1 MSAPETTS
9 GAPAGAPR
17 LPEGPVAYVMKRY
30 PRLTETFILNE
41 IRAME
46 RLGAE
51 LHIFSLLQPEPPPH
65 HPMVAEV
72 RASVTS
78 PPAAL
83 PGKLGAFFVAH
94 LAQFGSAPLRY
105 LAALACGVWWSAQ
118 TSRPLAVWKQFARG
132 GFIARACRVRGIR
145 HIHAHFANAPTAAA
159 HFAAVM
165 SGLPYSFTAHAK
177 DLYLTPRPVIARRA
191 RAARFVATCTEYN
204 ADYLRDLLGAATD
217 KIQRIYHGIDL
228 SLFAARAPGD
238 IPGEA
243 PVAATAPREHLI
255 LSVGRLVE
263 KKGHDDLIAA
273 FATLRDRAIPFRAR
287 IVGAGPLKDALAADI
302 ARAGL
307 AGQVELTGPMTHAAL
322 IDLYRQADLFAL
334 APRIADDGDRDGIPN
349 VLAEAMA
356 IGVPVVSTAISGI
369 PELVR
374 DGQTGRLVPAR
385 DPAAL
390 ADAIAATLAD
400 PAGAK
405 ARAAAGRTLLET
417 DFDLWVTTRQLR
429 ALMAPDSCCEGAHAP
444 FARTPPVRARLRAP
458 LRAPLRAE
466 ALPDGA
472 ARADR
477 PAAEPVYRPAAEPM
491 HS

>member
-1 MSAPETTS
+1 MS
-9 GAPAGAPR
+9 APR

-78 PPAAL
+78 PPAEL
-83 PGKLGAFFVAH
+83 RGKLGAFLMAH
-94 LAQFGSAPLRY
+94 LAQLGSAPLRY
-105 LAALACGVWWSAQ
+105 LAALACAAWWSAQ
-118 TSRPLAVWKQFARG
+118 TTRPLTVWKQFARG
-132 GFIARACRVRGIR
+132 GFIARACRTRGIR

-159 HFAAVM
+159 RFA
-165 SGLPYSFTAHAK
+165 GLMTGISYSFTAHAK
-177 DLYLTPRPVIARRA
+177 DLYLTPRRVIWRRA

-204 ADYLRDLLGAATD
+204 ADYLRDLLGEAGD
-217 KIQRIYHGIDL
+217 KVQRIYHGIDL
-228 SLFAARAPGD
+228 SLFAARDPGARPAAAP
-238 IPGEA
+238 A
-243 PVAATAPREHLI
+243 SRAHLI

-273 FATLRDRAIPFRAR
+273 FAMLRDRAIPFRAR

-374 DGQTGRLVPAR
+374 DGRTGRLVPPR

-405 ARAAAGRTLLET
+405 ARAAAGRALLES

-429 ALMAPDSCCEGAHAP
+429 ALMAPEACCEGAHAP
-444 FARTPPVRARLRAP
+444 FARTPPARARP
-458 LRAPLRAE
+458 RAE
-466 ALPDGA
+466 MLPDRA
-472 ARADR
+472 VRADR
-477 PAAEPVYRPAAEPM
+477 PTAEPAG
-491 HS
+491 S